1 MRGEGYP
8 SAIELLHSSESYF
21 DRAVTIQETYAEH
34 QLSFTDAMT
43 VAHVEHHDIDAV
55 LSFDNDFDGVVT
67 RLTENRGES
76 LAL

>member
-1 MRGEGYP
+1 
-8 SAIELLHSSESYF
+8 
-21 DRAVTIQETYAEH
+21 VTIQETYAEH

-67 RLTENRGES
+67 RLTPSTISSQE
-76 LAL
+76 